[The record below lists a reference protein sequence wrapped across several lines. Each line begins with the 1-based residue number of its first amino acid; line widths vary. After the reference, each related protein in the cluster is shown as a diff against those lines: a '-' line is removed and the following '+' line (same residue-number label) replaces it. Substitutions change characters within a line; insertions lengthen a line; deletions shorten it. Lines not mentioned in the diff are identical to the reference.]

1 MAATKHSL
9 VIIGNSNEPLGVRH
23 GAICQ
28 VVCGAQVHARVAYT
42 LAETARLGSAEVS
55 LRFRDVQL
63 ALDGSDVSEYDA
75 GLAGPTVQARGCAL
89 KRRLDARCSSWS
101 LLCDRHE
108 GARRGVIAEV
118 LSGGRYAY
126 RPAAHACTRA
136 MRYP

>member
-1 MAATKHSL
+1 MLQHVHVGS
-9 VIIGNSNEPLGVRH
+9 
-23 GAICQ
+23 GALP
-28 VVCGAQVHARVAYT
+28 VCLCVSPRARRAVLCT

>member
-1 MAATKHSL
+1 MR
-9 VIIGNSNEPLGVRH
+9 VRCEECD
-23 GAICQ
+23 G
-28 VVCGAQVHARVAYT
+28 T

-118 LSGGRYAY
+118 LSGGRYAA
-126 RPAAHACTRA
+126 RNVIMLSCVQSDAPRRAAALA
-136 MRYP
+136 MSFPP

>member
-1 MAATKHSL
+1 MCGGDGAHVPLRQSPYTFYL
-9 VIIGNSNEPLGVRH
+9 VLYLLN
-23 GAICQ
+23 
-28 VVCGAQVHARVAYT
+28 T

-63 ALDGSDVSEYDA
+63 ALDGSDVGENDT

-118 LSGGRYAY
+118 LSGGRYA
-126 RPAAHACTRA
+126 
-136 MRYP
+136 

>member
-1 MAATKHSL
+1 MITLRCAEARAHCADLLLFKKQEIQSSVLPLRTR
-9 VIIGNSNEPLGVRH
+9 NSRFSHL
-23 GAICQ
+23 
-28 VVCGAQVHARVAYT
+28 T

-63 ALDGSDVSEYDA
+63 ALDGSDVGENDA

-118 LSGGRYAY
+118 LSGGRYA
-126 RPAAHACTRA
+126 
-136 MRYP
+136 

>member
-1 MAATKHSL
+1 MFRAH
-9 VIIGNSNEPLGVRH
+9 GN
-23 GAICQ
+23 
-28 VVCGAQVHARVAYT
+28 ARRPFT

-63 ALDGSDVSEYDA
+63 ALDGSDVSENDA
-75 GLAGPTVQARGCAL
+75 GLAGPTVQARGYAL

-118 LSGGRYAY
+118 LSGGRYAA
-126 RPAAHACTRA
+126 RNVIMLSCVQSDAPRRAAALA
-136 MRYP
+136 MTFPP